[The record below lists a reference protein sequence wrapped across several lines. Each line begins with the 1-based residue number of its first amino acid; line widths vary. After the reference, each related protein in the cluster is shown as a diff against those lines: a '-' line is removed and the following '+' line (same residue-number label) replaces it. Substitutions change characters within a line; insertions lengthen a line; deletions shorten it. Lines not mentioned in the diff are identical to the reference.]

1 MMVYENQC
9 HLFQSS
15 VTLSHQKLSI
25 SCQRHTFAAWTPL
38 ECLLFEKDIY
48 YYNHD
53 GGDIE
58 ILKLSD
64 GDGSLC
70 VAPS

>member
-1 MMVYENQC
+1 MMVYEYQC

-25 SCQRHTFAAWTPL
+25 SCQRHTFAAGTPL
-38 ECLLFEKDIY
+38 ECLLFEKEKKH
-48 YYNHD
+48 NHD
-53 GGDIE
+53 GDDIQ
-58 ILKLSD
+58 ILKLGGS
-64 GDGSLC
+64 DGSLC